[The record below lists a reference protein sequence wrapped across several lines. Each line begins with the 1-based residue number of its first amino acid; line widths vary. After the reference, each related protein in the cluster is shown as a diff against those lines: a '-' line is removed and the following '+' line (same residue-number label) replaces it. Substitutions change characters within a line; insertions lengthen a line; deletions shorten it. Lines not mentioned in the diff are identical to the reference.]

1 MINFKKG
8 RTIMLVLSRRVG
20 ESIVIN
26 GEIEITV
33 LGVRGNQVKLGTT
46 APKAM
51 KVNRAEIESKQ
62 KAEEKS
68 GEVA

>member
-1 MINFKKG
+1 
-8 RTIMLVLSRRVG
+8 MLVLSRRVG

-51 KVNRAEIESKQ
+51 KVNRTEIESKQ